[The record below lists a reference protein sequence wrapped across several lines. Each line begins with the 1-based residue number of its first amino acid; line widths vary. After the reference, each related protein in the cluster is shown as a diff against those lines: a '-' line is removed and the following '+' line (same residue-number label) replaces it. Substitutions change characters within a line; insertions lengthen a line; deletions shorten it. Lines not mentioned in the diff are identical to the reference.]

1 MASSRKRSSP
11 KRAPGEG
18 KTRNPSNGKPRER
31 KPLGGNVSRTIA
43 DVSVS
48 DTVHSRAREADN
60 AAKRVQFCYDLMA
73 RNEWR
78 SGNTDRELAEA
89 WGVARATVWGYS
101 TQASR
106 LVKMQLGDGEE
117 MRERLAGQMLA
128 VAQAAVERTEEVA
141 TAFGDVVKV
150 RKPDMRTA
158 LSALAEIR
166 DTFGLKVQK
175 HEHKHQYDGK
185 PLPELLR
192 EAEEYLRGLPAAAE
206 PQNDKESA

>member
-1 MASSRKRSSP
+1 MSTRNRSRP
-11 KRAPGEG
+11 KRAPGVG

-31 KPLGGNVSRTIA
+31 KPLGENVSRTIA

-48 DTVHSRAREADN
+48 ESFNSRARGADSP
-60 AAKRVQFCYDLMA
+60 AKRVQFCYDLMA

-78 SGNTDRELAEA
+78 SGRTDRELAEA

-101 TQASR
+101 SQASR
-106 LVKMQLGDGEE
+106 LVKMQLGDGDE
-117 MRERLAGQMLA
+117 MRERLAALMMT
-128 VAQAAVERTEEVA
+128 VSQAAVERTEEVA
-141 TAFGDVVKV
+141 TALGEVITV

-175 HEHKHQYDGK
+175 HEHEHRYANK
-185 PLPELLR
+185 PLNELLQ

-206 PQNDKESA
+206 PQNDKGAA